1 MSSTACSARIGPP
14 AAIRPSIG
22 TYAGVGRCERD
33 ASSSIMSLGAR
44 TSTARGRFGSRRRKP
59 FFSSSLSW

>member
-14 AAIRPSIG
+14 AAMRPSIG
-22 TYAGVGRCERD
+22 TYAGAGRCARA
-33 ASSSIMSLGAR
+33 ASSSASPGAR